1 MELFVDK
8 TVHEQGARKR
18 AIDVVAVEINADSV
32 KKSTLEIK
40 MVMYLFNC

>member
-18 AIDVVAVEINADSV
+18 AIDVAVEINADSV

-40 MVMYLFNC
+40 MVMCLFNC